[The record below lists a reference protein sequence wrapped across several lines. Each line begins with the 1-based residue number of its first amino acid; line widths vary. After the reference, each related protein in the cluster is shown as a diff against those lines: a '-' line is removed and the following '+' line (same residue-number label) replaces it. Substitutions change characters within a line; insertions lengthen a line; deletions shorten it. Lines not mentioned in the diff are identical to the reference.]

1 MVLPLASK
9 IAPSASMVIVRRW
22 PRASVIWLAT
32 VRFQIRS

>member
-1 MVLPLASK
+1 MVLPPAWNTALS
-9 IAPSASMVIVRRW
+9 ISTVIVVRK